1 MVDVNLAP
9 NRYRL
14 EKFLYQLFENS
25 TELMPKIGNKLRMY
39 RETAPPEPSFP
50 YFVYSMKIDDYGVEE
65 FFLDGAMAIS
75 IYTMIL
81 NNRYGQNEAIQ
92 ETIVNLL
99 HGKFYRH
106 AEGTKEEIQVQF
118 YMNDDQAVPTDNI
131 NIERTDLIFTFKIN
145 SNYSPPTI

>member
-1 MVDVNLAP
+1 MALSP

-25 TELMPKIGNKLRMY
+25 TELMPKIGNVLRMY

-50 YFVYSMKIDDYGVEE
+50 YFVYSAKIDFYGVEE
-65 FFLDGAMAIS
+65 FFLDGAIAIS

-81 NNRYGQNEAIQ
+81 DGRYGQNEAIQ
-92 ETIVNLL
+92 ETIVEML

-106 AEGTKEEIQVQF
+106 AEGTKDEVQVHF
-118 YMNDDQAVPTDNI
+118 YLNDDRSVPTDNI
-131 NIERTDLIFTFKIN
+131 DIERTDLIFTFKIN
-145 SNYSPPTI
+145 SNYSPPKL